1 MASNFYKAGAAAMT
15 SNMDDWETPQSL
27 FDQLDEEFHFTLDAA
42 SNDQNAKCEH
52 HYTVENSGLEHS
64 WEGETVFCNPPY
76 GRNIGDW
83 IRKASQE
90 ASKPDTLVVL
100 LVPART
106 DTRWFQNHILHRAE
120 VRFLP
125 GRLKYEVNGQAGEA
139 APFPSMIVVMRTG
152 ER

>member
-15 SNMDDWETPQSL
+15 SNKDDWETPQSL

-42 SNDQNAKCEH
+42 SSDQNAKCEH

-83 IRKASQE
+83 IRKASIHFRH
-90 ASKPDTLVVL
+90 SRKPPD
-100 LVPART
+100 RT
-106 DTRWFQNHILHRAE
+106 WYPR
-120 VRFLP
+120 
-125 GRLKYEVNGQAGEA
+125 GR
-139 APFPSMIVVMRTG
+139 SIRC
-152 ER
+152 

>member
-15 SNMDDWETPQSL
+15 SNKDDWETPQSL

-100 LVPART
+100 LVPACVCSIESGPCERVDVFHVSGRFWSTSACGEKRT
-106 DTRWFQNHILHRAE
+106 PARPAWTS
-120 VRFLP
+120 
-125 GRLKYEVNGQAGEA
+125 
-139 APFPSMIVVMRTG
+139 FPS
-152 ER
+152 

>member
-15 SNMDDWETPQSL
+15 SNKDDWETPQSL

-90 ASKPDTLVVL
+90 ASKPDTLYWFPHAL
-100 LVPART
+100 TPAGSRT
-106 DTRWFQNHILHRAE
+106 ISCT
-120 VRFLP
+120 VRKSGFCP
-125 GRLKYEVNGQAGEA
+125 DV
-139 APFPSMIVVMRTG
+139 
-152 ER
+152 

>member
-15 SNMDDWETPQSL
+15 SNKDDWETPQSL

-83 IRKASQE
+83 IRKASPGSQQTWH
-90 ASKPDTLVVL
+90 SRSPIGS
-100 LVPART
+100 RT
-106 DTRWFQNHILHRAE
+106 H
-120 VRFLP
+120 
-125 GRLKYEVNGQAGEA
+125 
-139 APFPSMIVVMRTG
+139 
-152 ER
+152 

>member
-1 MASNFYKAGAAAMT
+1 MLKHREDVNSLSMP
-15 SNMDDWETPQSL
+15 PQTTRTRSANITTRL
-27 FDQLDEEFHFTLDAA
+27 KTAVSSIH
-42 SNDQNAKCEH
+42 
-52 HYTVENSGLEHS
+52 GG
-64 WEGETVFCNPPY
+64 GETVFCNPPY